1 MEGTTIR
8 LLVVGDETAIL
19 DLEKLFF
26 ERSCGIQVEVTR
38 SATEAMDTLQYTPY
52 DAVISGY
59 ATPEIGGISFLKTV
73 HARYPDIPSILFI
86 EGCQEERL
94 IEALK
99 NDVGYYLQKCG
110 DSEVQLVDLSHQIQQ
125 MTEQARAKKGLLAQR
140 DLSLELSGMA
150 SLDDAL
156 EACLMTVIG
165 VSGMDCG
172 TMYLVDN
179 DSGNVEL
186 VYATGLSSDFVETI
200 SRRKRNIVMSP
211 MATGEPLYIRY
222 QDVNMPLQDA
232 REREGLRA
240 MAVIPIRH
248 QDKVIG
254 YYSIGSHVADEIP
267 HSCRCMLETVAA
279 TTGNAIARI
288 QMEEGLRESE
298 RRYRSLYSMVRLMC
312 DNVPDLIWSKDL
324 DKKFIFA
331 NKSLCDKLLNVK
343 DTDEP
348 IGKTDIYFADRERK
362 SHPDY
367 DQWHTFGEIS
377 WDSDSIVMESRKAE
391 RFYEFG
397 NVKGEYLLLDMYK
410 APFWDENEVMIGT
423 VGCGR
428 DVTKEKEV
436 NDALKKSE
444 ERLRAIF
451 EAAEDVSFV
460 ITDIQ
465 SPEPLVLDFSP
476 GAEKIFGYR
485 REEVVGTP
493 VSRLYPPEDV
503 ARFAEAHMLAKRGN
517 AGFSGEAPLV
527 RRSGEVF
534 PALFTTYPLLD
545 EKGEVYA
552 VLGVGIDISEQKKIE
567 NDLKMK
573 TADLEAKNDEMEWF
587 IYTVSHDLR
596 SPLFTTQ
603 GFVGFLGED
612 IERGDLENVK
622 IDLKMIENA
631 IAKMDHFLRDTLELS
646 RIGHMAEPPE
656 DMPFGEIVLDTL
668 NQTTEMIKLSGTK
681 IALAKDWPVVCVDH
695 MRIVEVLANLVENS
709 IKYMGDQESPE
720 IEIGWQT
727 DGDETVFFVQDNGMG
742 IDPAQHD
749 NVFGL
754 FYKLDK
760 ETDGTGAG
768 LAIVKRIIEVHS
780 GRIWIESERGNGCKV
795 HFTLPT

>member
-1 MEGTTIR
+1 MEGTTIQ
-8 LLVVGDETAIL
+8 LLVVGDETTIP

-26 ERSCGIQVEVTR
+26 KRSCGIHVEVTR
-38 SATEAMDTLQYTPY
+38 SATEAMDKLRYTHY

-59 ATPEIGGISFLKTV
+59 AIPEIGGISFLKTV

-86 EGCQEERL
+86 EGCHEEQL

-125 MTEQARAKKGLLAQR
+125 MTVQARAKKGLLVQR

-150 SLDDAL
+150 SLDEAL

-200 SRRKRNIVMSP
+200 SRRKRNIMMSP
-211 MATGEPLYIRY
+211 IVTGEPLYIRY
-222 QDVNMPLQDA
+222 QDVDMPLQDA

-248 QDKVIG
+248 QDRVIG

-267 HSCRCMLETVAA
+267 HSCRCMLETIAA

-288 QMEEGLRESE
+288 QMGEGLRESE

-324 DKKFIFA
+324 DKKFVFA
-331 NKSLCDKLLNVK
+331 NKSLCDKLLNAK

-348 IGKTDIYFADRERK
+348 IGKTDLYFADRERK

-367 DQWHTFGEIS
+367 GQWHTFGEMC

-397 NVKGEYLLLDMYK
+397 NVKGEYLLLDVYK

-428 DVTKEKEV
+428 DVTKENEV

-444 ERLRAIF
+444 ERVRAIF
-451 EAAEDVSFV
+451 EAADDVSFV

-503 ARFAEAHMLAKRGN
+503 ARFAEAHMRAKRGN
-517 AGFSGEAPLV
+517 AGFSREAPLV

-534 PALFTTYPLLD
+534 LALFTTYPLLD

-567 NDLKMK
+567 KDLKMK

-603 GFVGFLGED
+603 GFVGFLSED
-612 IERGDLENVK
+612 IERGDLEHVK
-622 IDLKMIENA
+622 IDIKMIQNA
-631 IAKMDHFLRDTLELS
+631 ITKMDHFLIDTLELS
-646 RIGHMAEPPE
+646 RIGRMAEPPE
-656 DMPFGEIVLDTL
+656 DVPFGEIVRDTL
-668 NQTTEMIKLSGTK
+668 NQTTEMIKMSGTK
-681 IALAKDWPVVCVDH
+681 IALAEDWPVVYVDH

-709 IKYMGDQESPE
+709 IKYMGDQESPK
-720 IEIGWQT
+720 IEIGWQI

-742 IDPAQHD
+742 IDHAQHD